1 VTHPLFYTPEITEA
15 RPGETVYLEPE
26 SSAHAIRSMRLN
38 TSDPVLLSDGA
49 GTLAAGVIESAD
61 PRRAGVQVEELTVQA
76 RPAVRIT
83 LVQALAKGDRD
94 LLAAEMAT
102 ELGVDAV
109 TPWQAQRSIVR
120 IRPERS
126 AKTRTKWQAKLRS
139 AAQQSRRAFIP
150 KLHPLVHATSIAEL
164 HAPQKGHQLIVL
176 HEEGPVGLQTALG
189 AMPDTIEEIH
199 LAVGP
204 EGGVSP
210 DELTAVQEI
219 GASVVKL
226 GSTVMRAST
235 AGPAAIAVLNHLFDR
250 W

>member
-1 VTHPLFYTPEITEA
+1 
-15 RPGETVYLEPE
+15 
-26 SSAHAIRSMRLN
+26 MRLN

-120 IRPERS
+120 IRPERA
-126 AKTRTKWQAKLRS
+126 AKTQAKWQAKLRA

-150 KLHPLVHATSIAEL
+150 GLHPVVQGSAIGEL
-164 HAPQKGHQLIVL
+164 HAP
-176 HEEGPVGLQTALG
+176 HEGQ
-189 AMPDTIEEIH
+189 H
-199 LAVGP
+199 L
-204 EGGVSP
+204 
-210 DELTAVQEI
+210 EI
-219 GASVVKL
+219 G
-226 GSTVMRAST
+226 
-235 AGPAAIAVLNHLFDR
+235 
-250 W
+250 

>member
-1 VTHPLFYTPEITEA
+1 MTHPLFYNPEITEA
-15 RPGETVYLEPE
+15 RPGETVYLDAE

-38 TSDPVLLSDGA
+38 TTDPVLISDGA
-49 GTLAAGVIESAD
+49 GTLAVGVIESAD
-61 PRRAGVQVEELTVQA
+61 PRRAGVQVEEITVQA
-76 RPAVRIT
+76 SPAVRIT

-102 ELGVDAV
+102 EIGVDAV

-126 AKTRTKWQAKLRS
+126 AKTQTKWQTKLRS

-164 HAPQKGHQLIVL
+164 HAPQNGHQLIVL
-176 HEEGPVGLQTALG
+176 HEDGPVGLQTALD
-189 AMPDTIEEIH
+189 AMPDTIKEIH

-204 EGGVSP
+204 EGGVAP
-210 DELTAVQEI
+210 DELTAVQEV

-235 AGPAAIAVLNHLFDR
+235 AGPAAIAVLNQLFDR